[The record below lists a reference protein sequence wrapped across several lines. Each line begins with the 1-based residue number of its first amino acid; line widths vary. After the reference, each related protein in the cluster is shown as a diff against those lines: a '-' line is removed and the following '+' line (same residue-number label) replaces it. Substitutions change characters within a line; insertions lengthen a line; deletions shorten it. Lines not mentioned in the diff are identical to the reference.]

1 MAAAVPVALGAVQII
16 DSFIKDGK
24 LKKQAAE
31 LEKNKPIKQ
40 TSQFDKDALALTE
53 SELAN
58 GMSSAAEKAY
68 NDSVDRGLS
77 SSISAMLKSGGNV
90 NSIGDIYGATEQGRQ
105 NLAIMQDQMRLT
117 QLQNVLKSY
126 DKMASEDEKNWMVN
140 LYGPYKDKLQAIGE
154 QRKAAAQQRVA
165 GINTM
170 GGGLMTALGGDGKL
184 KDVDTNGGVSVNTN
198 ALTGS
203 GYGTPASLIPETRTP
218 QDLMYLT
225 RGGINPNTNNF
236 LLNNGNND
244 AFSNFWNTFQKI

>member
-31 LEKNKPIKQ
+31 LEKNEPIKQ
-40 TSQFDKDALALTE
+40 TSQFDKDSLALAE

-77 SSISAMLKSGGNV
+77 SSISAMLKSGGDV

-154 QRKAAAQQRVA
+154 QRKNTAQQRVA
-165 GINTM
+165 GMNTL
-170 GGGLMTALGGDGKL
+170 GGGLMSAIGGDSAL
-184 KDVDTNGGVSVNTN
+184 KTIADSSGGNDLPVTGLSGNGYS
-198 ALTGS
+198 
-203 GYGTPASLIPETRTP
+203 TPAQPIPLSSTSMPTT
-218 QDLMYLT
+218 LSS
-225 RGGINPNTNNF
+225 NANNF
-236 LLNNGNND
+236 LLNDGNNN
-244 AFSNFWNTFQKI
+244 AWSNFWNTYQMKI